1 MAKPN
6 IGSIIA
12 AVVDPMLSDNYQ
24 LAFGSVPSGG
34 NTMPLLMLCQQ
45 ATKPG
50 MTIEPVDV
58 VLFGHQIEF
67 GGRLTYTHDL
77 SVTYVENRLNQ
88 ISNTLE
94 DWAEMIRDHE
104 TQHGAYK
111 AQYQTNARLT
121 IFDQAGAVTAIYK
134 IVNCWPSAVPEIQF
148 DGTGANLITMQVTFK
163 YDYVEREG

>member
-1 MAKPN
+1 
-6 IGSIIA
+6 
-12 AVVDPMLSDNYQ
+12 
-24 LAFGSVPSGG
+24 
-34 NTMPLLMLCQQ
+34 
-45 ATKPG
+45 
-50 MTIEPVDV
+50 
-58 VLFGHQIEF
+58 
-67 GGRLTYTHDL
+67 
-77 SVTYVENRLNQ
+77 
-88 ISNTLE
+88 
-94 DWAEMIRDHE
+94 MIRDHE